1 MLGTVI
7 CADVITNKLTVKEIK
22 AILQDK
28 LEKYKIPQVINI
40 VENFALT
47 NSGKRVGKYEKNIV
61 LTGDSKGLGL
71 KTRHAL
77 ESNGYNVIGISRNLK
92 TLNTIFQM

>member
-1 MLGTVI
+1 M
-7 CADVITNKLTVKEIK
+7 K
-22 AILQDK
+22 
-28 LEKYKIPQVINI
+28 
-40 VENFALT
+40 
-47 NSGKRVGKYEKNIV
+47 KNIV

-77 ESNGYNVIGISRNLK
+77 ESNGYNVMVLVGIPK